1 MTQTPTLVI
10 SADPAAMAKSAATH
24 IAEAIS
30 EVVSQGRR
38 CSLCLA
44 GGGTPRATYSV
55 LAAMEGI
62 PWAQVDFYYGDER
75 CVAPDDADSN
85 HRMARESLLGPLNIA
100 ESQIF
105 RMPAD
110 DEDREAAAAQYAAS
124 LPASL
129 DVLLLGMGGDG
140 HTASL
145 FPGHEAMSERERA
158 VVPVKGPKPP
168 PWRLTITAPVVE
180 AAARVFVLAHGAG
193 KAPKVAQALQGT
205 RDIVAVPI
213 QLAAS
218 GNGTWFLDT
227 ASAAQLKDL

>member
-10 SADPAAMAKSAATH
+10 SPDPAAMATSAANH
-24 IAEAIS
+24 IAQAIS

-55 LAAMEGI
+55 LATMEGV

-85 HRMARESLLGPLNIA
+85 HRMARESLLGPLNIS

-105 RMPAD
+105 RMPA
-110 DEDREAAAAQYAAS
+110 ELGDREAAAAQYAAA
-124 LPASL
+124 LPESL

-145 FPGHEAMSERERA
+145 FPGHEAMSERDRA

-180 AAARVFVLAHGAG
+180 AAARVFVLAHGEG
-193 KAPKVAQALQGT
+193 KAPKVAQALQGA
-205 RDIVAVPI
+205 RDIADTVAH
-213 QLAAS
+213 
-218 GNGTWFLDT
+218 
-227 ASAAQLKDL
+227 ASAAASKTQAFLARMRRTAA